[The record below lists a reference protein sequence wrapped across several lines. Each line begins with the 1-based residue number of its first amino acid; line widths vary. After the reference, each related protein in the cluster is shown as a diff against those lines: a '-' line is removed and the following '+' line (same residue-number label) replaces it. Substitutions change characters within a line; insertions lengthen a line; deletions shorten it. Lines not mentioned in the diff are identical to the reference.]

1 MLDKMS
7 QQGNMLQITEQD
19 KNLQELNQEETGNLS
34 EKRIQSNGSKDDSR
48 SWRKKMEA
56 LMKKM

>member
-7 QQGNMLQITEQD
+7 QQRNMLQITEQD

-34 EKRIQSNGSKDDSR
+34 EKRIQSNGRKDDSR
-48 SWRKKMEA
+48 SWRKK
-56 LMKKM
+56 KRRH